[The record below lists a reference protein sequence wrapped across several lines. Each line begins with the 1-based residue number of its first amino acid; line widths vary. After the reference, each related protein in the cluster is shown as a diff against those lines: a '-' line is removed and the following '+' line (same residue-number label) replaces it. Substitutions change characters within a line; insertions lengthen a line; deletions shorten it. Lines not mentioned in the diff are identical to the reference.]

1 MGNTLWRTPEVEFL
15 KWHALFGFTVD
26 AAASEND
33 ALLRPSDSVWA
44 QPGEVCDPCANTGR
58 LHVVGRYI
66 SEAEDGRKAEHYQPH
81 DRVYCNPPY
90 KHLLPWLKVAR
101 ETSRYLEDVL
111 WCLLLPVSTD
121 TRWFHRYCYDER
133 LQRPREGV
141 ELRFLPYRI
150 PFDPPPGQTA
160 PGPRAPSLV
169 VIFHPREESSR
180 PQRAPIVQGR
190 RP

>member
-1 MGNTLWRTPEVEFL
+1 MGNKLWRTPEVEFE
-15 KWHALFGFTVD
+15 KWHSLFNFNVD
-26 AAASEND
+26 AAASRED
-33 ALLRPSDSVWA
+33 AKVRSDGVD
-44 QPGEVCDPCANTGR
+44 GEAF
-58 LHVVGRYI
+58 GRYYT
-66 SEAEDGRKAEHYQPH
+66 EAEDGRKPEHYQPG
-81 DRVYCNPPY
+81 DRVWCNPPY
-90 KHLLPWLKVAR
+90 TYLLPWLKVAR
-101 ETSRYLEDVL
+101 ETSRDLEDVL

-180 PQRAPIVQGR
+180 P
-190 RP
+190 